1 MLLALNAFFPGN
13 RCKSKAESDKN
24 FILYHYRKS
33 FNDTFSFLL
42 LSFTAQFF
50 FLPIFPV
57 HAQKQAAATALK
69 IHASILL
76 RWQAAL
82 DTQFNLYLE
91 CSNNMILLAAN
102 EPSWKIWIV
111 DVELTFRENSK
122 VTASQWSDKIWHWSK
137 SKQNIIF
144 YSRFFKTYKPLNSA
158 VVLGL
163 PQDRLSSWRKSH
175 YIASHRRLPSFN
187 WPMSGW
193 DLSLAGT
200 VGYIICSINHYS

>member
-1 MLLALNAFFPGN
+1 
-13 RCKSKAESDKN
+13 
-24 FILYHYRKS
+24 
-33 FNDTFSFLL
+33 
-42 LSFTAQFF
+42 
-50 FLPIFPV
+50 
-57 HAQKQAAATALK
+57 
-69 IHASILL
+69 
-76 RWQAAL
+76 
-82 DTQFNLYLE
+82 
-91 CSNNMILLAAN
+91 MILLAAN

-144 YSRFFKTYKPLNSA
+144 YSRLFKTYKPLNSA

-175 YIASHRRLPSFN
+175 YLASHRRLPSFK

-200 VGYIICSINHYS
+200 VGYIICSINHYSERAQLANIFVVVVLIWLDLISSWNECIKSTGCTIHFDSLSELQRSEKPHGIRGRRSKCMQISMPT